1 LEPAGAAGE
10 TGAVPWIYL
19 ALSLWAALF
28 TLAAVLPVRSNRVLF
43 LPAFF
48 ASWLAIE
55 LAPHH
60 LVIQVVATLVFA
72 RLGAFDAWP
81 GYVGLAVSLVSW
93 GVLVTIVLQGRQSA
107 VTLREALADLA
118 ASGPAPRVPMRS
130 KLFPFFLGRRGVRV
144 RRNIEFARVA
154 GRRLRL
160 DVYQP
165 KAAGERRPAILQIHG
180 GAWVLGDKREQGI
193 PLLQHLAANGWVGFN
208 ANYRLSPGAT
218 FPDHLVDLKRALA
231 WIREHGAEYGAD
243 PDFVC
248 VTGGSAGGHLTAL
261 VGLTANDPR
270 YQPGFEHVDTS
281 VRAAVPFY
289 GVYDFTNRLGTWA
302 PEVFRTLWEPH
313 VIKAFIAEEPER
325 FAEASPI
332 DRVRADAP
340 PFLVIHGDRD
350 TLAPVEDA
358 REFVERLRAVSHQPV
373 LYAELHGSQHAFDVF
388 PSVRTA
394 HAIEAVERFLR
405 AVHDDELP
413 ADEGAAEDEV
423 AERTSTD
430 PSAPGP
436 QEQAAG
442 AR

>member
-1 LEPAGAAGE
+1 M
-10 TGAVPWIYL
+10 PWIYL
-19 ALSLWAALF
+19 ALSVWAALF
-28 TLAAVLPVRSNRVLF
+28 TLAAVLPVRRNRVL
-43 LPAFF
+43 LVPAFF

-72 RLGAFDAWP
+72 RLGAFTAWP
-81 GYVGLAVSLVSW
+81 GWAGLAISGVSW
-93 GVLVTIVLQGRQSA
+93 AVLVVLVLQGRRSA
-107 VTLREALADLA
+107 VTLREALANLA
-118 ASGPAPRVPMRS
+118 DSGPAPRVPLLA
-130 KLFPFFLGRRGVRV
+130 KVFPLVTRRRGVRV
-144 RRNIEFARVA
+144 RRNITFARVA

-165 KAAGERRPAILQIHG
+165 KAPGERRPAILQIHG

-231 WIREHGAEYGAD
+231 WIRRHGPEYGAD

-261 VGLTANDPR
+261 VALTANDPR
-270 YQPGFEHVDTS
+270 YQPGFEDVDTT

-302 PEVFRTLWEPH
+302 PEVFTTLWEPH

-325 FAEASPI
+325 FAEASPM

-358 REFVERLRAVSHQPV
+358 REFVQRLRAVSHQPV
-373 LYAELHGSQHAFDVF
+373 LYAELRGSQHAFDVF
-388 PSVRTA
+388 PSVRTS

-405 AVHDDELP
+405 AVRDGELP
-413 ADEGAAEDEV
+413 ADEGRAEDEV
-423 AERTSTD
+423 ADRTSTD
-430 PSAPGP
+430 VSAPGP
-436 QEQAAG
+436 QEQATAS
-442 AR
+442 R